1 MIPIF
6 GYGKEVASS
15 ATVESSFKKL
25 KNLTF
30 QNIELPTNL
39 EVFLENHISSLRG
52 ASIIRGN
59 NSSTLKEH
67 HSFNEVDTG
76 VQVDTIQNEQSR
88 SPDNILYQKID
99 EDTVEVTNISKTIP
113 VNSNELARPLY
124 NTGKLDI

>member
-6 GYGKEVASS
+6 GYGDEIASS

-52 ASIIRGN
+52 TSI
-59 NSSTLKEH
+59 L
-67 HSFNEVDTG
+67 FYY
-76 VQVDTIQNEQSR
+76 SR
-88 SPDNILYQKID
+88 
-99 EDTVEVTNISKTIP
+99 E
-113 VNSNELARPLY
+113 
-124 NTGKLDI
+124 